1 MEPRRVALA
10 VVLMALVL
18 VGVPLIFP
26 NPPAPVANGTSPA
39 DSAATVTAAAP
50 AAPAAGAPQ
59 VAAPQGAAM
68 AAADS
73 APTPALEPVDTTTVA
88 TPLATYRTTSL
99 GGALIGAEL
108 HKYQQ
113 LTDGGRGRAG
123 TVQLARAGDPLLRYR
138 LVVPGDTIALDGVRF
153 RRTEGTA
160 TAGRQVRYDATVAG
174 RAVSLT
180 YTFLPDSY
188 RVNVA
193 ATVAAAVPGTA
204 EKRFLVV
211 ALPSAFRSSEADTT
225 EDHNHLAYA
234 YKVEQQ
240 GAEGVPFRDL
250 DPGERK
256 LDGGPITWAV
266 AKNKYFLVGLLTPAG
281 APGFAEVGFTGGVR
295 TGKEVTQADGQVV
308 MPLADGA
315 VAFEVYAGP
324 QEFTRLVAMGRE
336 FETSNPYGGW
346 MQGMVQPFATMVIRM
361 LLWMKATLGV
371 SYGWLLVI
379 FGVLVRVVLWPLNQ
393 KAMRSSIQM
402 QRVQPEL
409 QAVQAKH
416 KGDPQRMQAEIMRV
430 YKEHGM
436 SPFSSLSGCLPM
448 LIPMPVFIALFFVFQ
463 NTIEFRGVPF
473 LWFPDISVKDPY
485 YIIPVLVAATTMLMS
500 WIGMRGIQSN
510 EQQKM
515 MLYLMPGIML
525 VFFFS
530 MASGLNLYY
539 FVQNVASL
547 PQQWLIAQERK
558 KGAGPVVQGP
568 ART

>member
-1 MEPRRVALA
+1 MEPRRVVLA

-26 NPPAPVANGTSPA
+26 NPPAPPATGTSAA
-39 DSAATVTAAAP
+39 DSAAQGTAT
-50 AAPAAGAPQ
+50 APAAGAQ
-59 VAAPQGAAM
+59 VAAAPVAGAAM
-68 AAADS
+68 AADS
-73 APTPALEPVDTTTVA
+73 APAPALEPVDTTTVA

-108 HKYQQ
+108 SKYQQ

-153 RRTEGTA
+153 RRTEGTS

-234 YKVEQQ
+234 YKVEKQ

-266 AKNKYFLVGLLTPAG
+266 AKNKYFLVGVLTPAG

-295 TGKEVTQADGQVV
+295 TGKEVTQAEGQVV

-346 MQGMVQPFATMVIRM
+346 MQGMVQPFATVVIRM

-393 KAMRSSIQM
+393 KAMRSSMQM

-409 QAVQAKH
+409 QAVQTKY

-510 EQQKM
+510 DQQKM

-539 FVQNVASL
+539 FVQNLASL
-547 PQQWLIAQERK
+547 PQQWLISQERK
-558 KGAGPVVQGP
+558 KGSGPVVQGP